1 MPITATRDRI
11 VLAMLLLRPGRIVG
25 LGELT
30 EAVWGAEPPAT
41 ARGQLQTCVSRL
53 RRVLPA
59 GAILSDPAGYRI
71 RPEPDELD
79 ATVFLRLVEQ
89 ARSAGDPGSARA
101 SYRKG
106 LDLWRG
112 SACAE
117 IDAPAVRAAAAGLD
131 ERRAAAVEDW
141 VDLELEAGQARE
153 LIGELSGWVEQFPLR
168 ERLRGQLMTALHR
181 SGRQADA
188 LAEFRRARDVLS
200 GELGIEPGRELQEL
214 HRDMLSGEY
223 VPEVA
228 RTVRCLPRTVGDF
241 TGRVELV
248 KSLLDELPRSDPA
261 VLVIDGMAGSGKT
274 TLALHLAAR
283 AGERYPDAHLYID
296 LRGYS
301 EQPPVEPAAALIV
314 LLRQLGVA
322 AGDIPLEPVERIGL
336 WRTELASRKALV
348 VLDNAASSA
357 QIADLL
363 PSAAGSLTLVT
374 ARRRL
379 SGLDGVRVE
388 SLPLL
393 APEEAVAL
401 LERIAGDRV
410 RAEPEAAAEVVRR
423 CGGLPLA
430 VRLSGARLLHRP
442 RWRVA
447 DLLRRMGGTA
457 LPELAA
463 EERTVTG
470 AFSLTYRQLP
480 ESPQRVFRL
489 LGLYPGTVF
498 DRLAVAAL
506 AGSSLEGA
514 LDALDDL
521 VDVHL
526 VEEPEPGSYR
536 MHDLIRQFAGML
548 AADLPAGE
556 QRAALIGAL
565 DFEMHAAAA
574 ATTRGYRKAVDSD
587 LGRVSPARPDLLDE
601 LEDPA
606 ARLEW
611 QRTQLTAFVEAAA
624 ACGSLDYAW
633 RIPRAAWRPLFLRG
647 YMDDIRDTH
656 LLAMSKIEKSGDFHA
671 VAVTANYLASA
682 YGRAGE
688 NEKAERYLLLAI
700 RSDEAI
706 GQRHSRAYMNL
717 AMIYLVQGRFRESIE
732 AVMTGRRIAVLDG
745 QSRDASLFG
754 ALGTACEVFSRLGCL
769 TDAMRYARLRLILAM
784 DQGEEAMAAAA
795 LLVLGRCRY
804 QAGEIDRDRSRRY
817 VEASASVA
825 SRIGY
830 RSLLADAHN
839 DRAWLLADAGRY
851 AEASVEHERAL
862 QLVAELRDRHHEAE
876 FRNDHATT
884 VRRSG
889 DIAAARAMFEHVIRL
904 AREWRLAYSLAR
916 AQAGLADCLDHDD
929 PEAVRLRA
937 AACDLFDR
945 MGITTIDGRPV
956 NRRERMKP

>member
-1 MPITATRDRI
+1 MAVTATRDRI

-53 RRVLPA
+53 RRVLPG

-71 RPEPDELD
+71 RPGPDELD

-101 SYRKG
+101 AYRKA

-131 ERRAAAVEDW
+131 ERRATAVEDW

-168 ERLRGQLMTALHR
+168 ERLRGQLMTALYR

-188 LAEFRRARDVLS
+188 LAEFRRARDVLRD
-200 GELGIEPGRELQEL
+200 ELGIEPGPELQEL
-214 HRDMLSGEY
+214 HRSMLAGESRP
-223 VPEVA
+223 VSA
-228 RTVRCLPRTVGDF
+228 AAVRCLPRTVGDF
-241 TGRVELV
+241 TGRTELV
-248 KSLLDELPRSDPA
+248 DRLLGEVRQADPA

-283 AGERYPDAHLYID
+283 TGDRYPDAHLYVD

-322 AGDIPLEPVERIGL
+322 PADIPLEPVDRIGR
-336 WRTELASRKALV
+336 WRTEVSRRRLLV
-348 VLDNAASSA
+348 ILDNVGSSS
-357 QIADLL
+357 QITDLL
-363 PSAAGSLTLVT
+363 PATPGSLTLVT

-379 SGLDGVRVE
+379 PGLDGVRVE

-393 APEEAVAL
+393 APAEAVVL
-401 LERIAGDRV
+401 LERIAGERV
-410 RAEPEAAAEVVRR
+410 RAEPEAAAEVARR

-430 VRLSGARLLHRP
+430 VRLAGARLVHRP

-480 ESPQRVFRL
+480 ELPQRVFRL
-489 LGLYPGTVF
+489 LGVYPGSTF
-498 DRLAVAAL
+498 DTLAVAAL
-506 AGSSLEGA
+506 AGLPA
-514 LDALDDL
+514 DPAADVLDDL

-526 VEEPEPGSYR
+526 VEEPEPGLFR
-536 MHDLIRQFAGML
+536 MHDLLRQFAAAL
-548 AADLPAGE
+548 AAELAAE
-556 QRAALIGAL
+556 ERRTALIESLDLQLHAL
-565 DFEMHAAAA
+565 AAASSPGFRAPLERDLRGIRPRRPDLLAEVGNPQARMEQERSQLIAFIEAAAA
-574 ATTRGYRKAVDSD
+574 AGLTDYV
-587 LGRVSPARPDLLDE
+587 
-601 LEDPA
+601 
-606 ARLEW
+606 W
-611 QRTQLTAFVEAAA
+611 Q
-624 ACGSLDYAW
+624 
-633 RIPRAAWRPLFLRG
+633 IPRAAWRPLFVRG

-656 LLAMSKIEKSGDFHA
+656 LLVMSKIEKAGNPRA

-688 NEKAERYLLLAI
+688 HAKAERYLLLAI
-700 RSDEAI
+700 RYWEEI
-706 GQRHSRAYMNL
+706 GEPRQPPYSNL
-717 AMIYLVQGRFRESIE
+717 AMIYLTMGRFPESID
-732 AVMTGRRIAVLDG
+732 MIFTGRRVAALGRRRQELDTGGTGIAVDVL
-745 QSRDASLFG
+745 A
-754 ALGTACEVFSRLGCL
+754 RLG
-769 TDAMRYARLRLILAM
+769 RYPEALRHARLRMLLSIGV
-784 DQGEEAMAAAA
+784 GEESTAAAA
-795 LLVLGRCRY
+795 LLSIGRVRY
-804 QAGEIDRDRSRRY
+804 LAGSLSRERARRY
-817 VEASASVA
+817 VDAAAAAA
-825 SRIGY
+825 SRLGY
-830 RSLLADAHN
+830 RSVFADAQN
-839 DRAWLLADAGRY
+839 DRARLLRDEGRY
-851 AEASVEHERAL
+851 AEA
-862 QLVAELRDRHHEAE
+862 VAEHRAATDIAIALRDYPHEADY
-876 FRNDHATT
+876 RCQYADTLL
-884 VRRSG
+884 RSG
-889 DIAAARAMFEHVIRL
+889 DHAGAQAMYREALRV
-904 AREWRLAYSLAR
+904 ARERNLPYPMAR

-937 AACDLFDR
+937 TACDLFDR